1 MQDLRKDWQRWTKA
15 ERITAFPIL
24 FLFALTLG
32 VSIVLTQTSTLS
44 ISGHSAVNIERT
56 R

>member
-24 FLFALTLG
+24 FLLALTLSA
-32 VSIVLTQTSTLS
+32 SIVLAQTSALS
-44 ISGHSAVNIERT
+44 ASGHSAATIEHT